1 MHCERRWF
9 SELVNSTVSTYFE
22 QQKVLEPVGPVGVNF
37 EHEDSRDAT
46 LEEDV
51 KVSMVGNDHRD
62 MSRKDPGKLGNKCNV
77 ALHENLKKLKK
88 V

>member
-1 MHCERRWF
+1 M
-9 SELVNSTVSTYFE
+9 
-22 QQKVLEPVGPVGVNF
+22 NF
-37 EHEDSRDAT
+37 EHDDSRDAT

-77 ALHENLKKLKK
+77 ALHENLRKLKK